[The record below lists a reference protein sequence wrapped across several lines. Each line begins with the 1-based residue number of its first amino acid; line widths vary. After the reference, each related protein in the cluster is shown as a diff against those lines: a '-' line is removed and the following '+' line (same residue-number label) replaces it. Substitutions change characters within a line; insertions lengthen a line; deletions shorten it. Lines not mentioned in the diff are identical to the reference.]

1 MRPVLRRGGAAG
13 KVAGVRASSYI
24 RTMATK
30 DPRIDAYIARAAP
43 FARPILSHLRG
54 VIHAAVPGVEETI
67 KWGMPHFMHEG
78 ILCGFAA
85 FQAHCAFHLRSG
97 DVLLGSAAKDD
108 AMGQFGRITGL
119 SDLPTKA
126 ALSKLL
132 KAAAARN
139 EAGLK
144 TPRLPRKP
152 PKPEAQVPPDLAAAL
167 KRSRKAAATFEGFS
181 PSRRREYVEWIVEA
195 KGSDT
200 RARRLAQAIA
210 WMAEGK
216 ARNWKYEKC

>member
-1 MRPVLRRGGAAG
+1 
-13 KVAGVRASSYI
+13 VAGVRASGYI

-43 FARPILSHLRG
+43 FARPVLSHLRA
-54 VIHAAVPGVEETI
+54 VIHAAVPGAEETI

-85 FQAHCAFHLRSG
+85 FQAHCAFHVRSG
-97 DVLLGSAAKDD
+97 EVLLGGAAKDD
-108 AMGQFGRITGL
+108 AMGQFGRITAL
-119 SDLPTKA
+119 SDLPPKA
-126 ALSKLL
+126 ALAKLL

-139 EAGLK
+139 EAGVK
-144 TPRLPRKP
+144 APRPARKSPR
-152 PKPEAQVPPDLAAAL
+152 PEARVPPDLAAAL
-167 KRSRKAAATFEGFS
+167 ERSRKAAATFEGFS

-195 KGSDT
+195 KGADT